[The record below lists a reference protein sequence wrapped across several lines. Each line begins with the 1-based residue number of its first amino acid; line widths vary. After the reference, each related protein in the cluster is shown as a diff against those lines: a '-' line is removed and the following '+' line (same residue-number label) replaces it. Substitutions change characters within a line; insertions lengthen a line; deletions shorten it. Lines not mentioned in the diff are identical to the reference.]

1 MVTLTLKYMDRP
13 PDSISATMVRRH
25 VTAKNKAGFN
35 ALYEGYLQQKIQN
48 GMNRIERNFNNN
60 GRNSNNGR
68 KTKKAKK
75 SASRSPPKSI
85 KTA

>member
-1 MVTLTLKYMDRP
+1 
-13 PDSISATMVRRH
+13 MVRRH

-35 ALYEGYLQQKIQN
+35 ALYEGYLQQKNKNGLFMKIQN

-68 KTKKAKK
+68 KTKKAKTK
-75 SASRSPPKSI
+75 SASKSPPKSR